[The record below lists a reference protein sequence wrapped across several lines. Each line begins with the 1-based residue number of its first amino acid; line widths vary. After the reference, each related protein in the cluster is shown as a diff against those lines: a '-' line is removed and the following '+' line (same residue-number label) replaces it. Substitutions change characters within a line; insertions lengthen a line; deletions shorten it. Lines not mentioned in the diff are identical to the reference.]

1 MTDTLPP
8 ASDQPDRTLP
18 EKEVLHKGGA
28 PRGNTNASRHGA
40 PLGNTNALKH
50 GFFSRSFKLAERNRL
65 EHELQGEL
73 KDEEECLRLV
83 IRRYIDS
90 LDDED
95 QTDQVRYLLAVRTIS
110 LGFGRIESLQRTRRL
125 IYETQSTLDQ
135 VYKEL
140 KLIPP
145 EQDEVV

>member
-1 MTDTLPP
+1 M
-8 ASDQPDRTLP
+8 
-18 EKEVLHKGGA
+18 
-28 PRGNTNASRHGA
+28 
-40 PLGNTNALKH
+40 GNTNALKH
-50 GFFSRSFKLAERNRL
+50 GFFSAGFKRIERDRL
-65 EHELQGEL
+65 ETELQGEL